1 MDGATYALQPIAEK
15 RGFQVFLCPTPN
27 GRTFPDHPTRSKI
40 ERQVAKSAHEHIII
54 YTDAAKTAQKWQ
66 WVRRELGRPLARREY
81 DFFKGH
87 TGELLAQKLQYLAFE
102 LDEEERLTLVDVTR
116 RARQAFDVDRVT
128 KRFYD
133 RFKNEHATFLDFVK
147 GITATADAQWY
158 ASVML
163 NRLMFVYFIQK
174 KGFLDGD
181 PDYLRNRMKTVRQQK
196 GKDKFHSF
204 YRYFLL
210 RLFHEGLGQPPA
222 QRKKDLE
229 ALLGE
234 VPYLNGGLFDVHELE
249 RSYPH
254 IQIADEAFERLFD
267 FFDAY
272 QWHLDERPLRADNE
286 INPDVLGYI
295 FEKYVNQ
302 KQMGAYYTKEDI
314 TGYIARNTIIPYLF
328 NAAEKKCAIAFKPD
342 SAVWRLLRDDP
353 DRYIYPAVKH
363 GVIRGDGT
371 VLPESELP
379 DFVQKGMHHPKARM
393 FDKRYNLEQSLADD
407 SIRLVTETWR
417 EYVCRR
423 QRCLEIRDKLRR
435 GEVHDINDLI
445 TLNLDICQFA
455 EDVIDNC
462 EGPELLRA
470 FWHAITN
477 VSVLDP
483 TCGSGAFLFA
493 ALNILEPLYE
503 ACLERMRAFLE
514 DLERASPPSPSGR
527 GAGGEGKQP
536 HHPPL
541 PPDLLDFARKL
552 RREQTDAEKLMWALL
567 RDRRLAGCKFRRQH
581 PVEPYV
587 VDFFCHELQL
597 AIELDGGQHNTEE
610 GKQHDQRRTQFL
622 AEKGIRV
629 LRFWNHDVL
638 QDTDTV
644 LQALWDMIE
653 RLKQSPS
660 PPTPLPGGEG
670 SKKFSDFRKI
680 LEDVARHPNH
690 RYFIL
695 KSIIIGNLY
704 GVDIME
710 EAVEICKLR
719 LFLKLVAQVENAKQ
733 VEPLPD
739 IDFNIRPGNTLVGF
753 ASLDEV
759 KKTLQGNLGFGKKD
773 VDRIIEEAEVVDRAF
788 AKFRQMQTER
798 GMDAKEFTAAKAELR
813 RRLDK
818 LRNELDRF
826 LAGEYGV
833 DAEKPKLYEQWRQSH
848 QPFHWLAEFYGI
860 MAGGGFDVIIG
871 NPPYVEISDVGDEY
885 QLRGLSLIPTGN
897 LFAVC
902 LERFLSLL
910 FAKGHIGVITPISS
924 VSTPRMLPLM
934 NLMAHSLFPLF
945 VSNFAVRPGKLFN
958 GVDMNLSIFVGQR
971 NLSQADGHELFS
983 TRYNRWQESYRPM
996 LFATLEYHAARLE
1009 PVASCIPKLGSAEA
1023 VALLAK
1029 LRSCPYLKEFLAS
1042 NSSGDQV
1049 YYHSGGRYF
1058 RKCIREKLS
1067 NEYKELS
1074 IKEGMGD
1081 AVICLLSSSLYYWF
1095 WITVS
1100 DCYHVTKRDV
1110 YSMPVAPSL
1119 LGDKQLTM
1127 LAEKLLRD
1135 LDANARVQL
1144 RTRADGSQQKEVN
1157 FRVGLSR
1164 PVLDEIDKVLAR
1176 HYGLSDEQVDW
1187 LLGFDAKYRASA
1199 SDE

>member
-1 MDGATYALQPIAEK
+1 
-15 RGFQVFLCPTPN
+15 
-27 GRTFPDHPTRSKI
+27 
-40 ERQVAKSAHEHIII
+40 
-54 YTDAAKTAQKWQ
+54 
-66 WVRRELGRPLARREY
+66 
-81 DFFKGH
+81 
-87 TGELLAQKLQYLAFE
+87 
-102 LDEEERLTLVDVTR
+102 
-116 RARQAFDVDRVT
+116 
-128 KRFYD
+128 
-133 RFKNEHATFLDFVK
+133 
-147 GITATADAQWY
+147 
-158 ASVML
+158 
-163 NRLMFVYFIQK
+163 
-174 KGFLDGD
+174 
-181 PDYLRNRMKTVRQQK
+181 
-196 GKDKFHSF
+196 
-204 YRYFLL
+204 
-210 RLFHEGLGQPPA
+210 LFHEGLGQPPA

-229 ALLGE
+229 ALLGD

-249 RSYPH
+249 RSYPD
-254 IQIADEAFERLFD
+254 IQIADEAFERLFN

-295 FEKYVNQ
+295 FEKYINQ

-314 TGYIARNTIIPYLF
+314 TGYIAKSTIIPYLF

-342 SAVWRLLRDDP
+342 SAVWRLLRDDH
-353 DRYIYPAVKH
+353 DRYIYSAVKH

-379 DFVQKGMHHPKARM
+379 DFVQKGMHDPKARM
-393 FDKRYNLEQSLADD
+393 SDKRYNLEQAPAGDP
-407 SIRLVTETWR
+407 IRLVTETWR

-423 QRCLEIRDKLRR
+423 QRCLEIREKLRR

-470 FWHAITN
+470 FWHAIKSA
-477 VSVLDP
+477 SVLDP

-503 ACLERMRAFLE
+503 ACLERMRAFLS
-514 DLERASPPSPSGR
+514 DLERSG
-527 GAGGEGKQP
+527 AK
-536 HHPPL
+536 HHP
-541 PPDLLDFARKL
+541 
-552 RREQTDAEKLMWALL
+552 E
-567 RDRRLAGCKFRRQH
+567 
-581 PVEPYV
+581 
-587 VDFFCHELQL
+587 
-597 AIELDGGQHNTEE
+597 
-610 GKQHDQRRTQFL
+610 
-622 AEKGIRV
+622 
-629 LRFWNHDVL
+629 
-638 QDTDTV
+638 
-644 LQALWDMIE
+644 
-653 RLKQSPS
+653 
-660 PPTPLPGGEG
+660 
-670 SKKFSDFRKI
+670 KFSDFRKI
-680 LEDVARHPNH
+680 LEDVGRHPNH

-759 KKTLQGNLGFGKKD
+759 KKTLQGNLGFGKKE
-773 VDRIIEEAEVVDRAF
+773 VDRIIEAAEIVDRAF
-788 AKFRQMQTER
+788 AKFRQMQTEH
-798 GMDAKEFTAAKAELR
+798 GMDAKEFSSAKADLR

-833 DAEKPKLYEQWRQSH
+833 DAEKPKLYEKWRESH

-897 LFAVC
+897 LFAAC
-902 LERFLSLL
+902 LERFVSLL
-910 FAKGHIGVITPISS
+910 LAKGHIGVITPISS

-934 NLMAHSLFPLF
+934 NLLAHSLFPLF

-1009 PVASCIPKLGSAEA
+1009 PDASCIPKLGSAEA

-1029 LRSCPYLKEFLAS
+1029 LRSFPYLKEFLAS
-1042 NSSGDQV
+1042 DSSGDQV

-1058 RKCIREKLS
+1058 RKCIREQLS
-1067 NEYKELS
+1067 NEYRELS
-1074 IKEGMGD
+1074 VKEGMGD

-1119 LGDKQLTM
+1119 LGDKQLRM

-1176 HYGLSDEQVDW
+1176 HYGLSDEQLDW